1 MLSSAVPGN
10 IAVPFADGAG
20 AGFIAT
26 IPVPSQISTTP
37 GKASFTDGFPPL
49 CFQPPASGGVPPF
62 GADFNGV
69 LHWLSS
75 WVRWQQAG
83 GVPGYDAAFST
94 AIGGYPLGAVLKNA
108 AGTGFWSSTVENN
121 VTDPDTGGAGWT
133 ILTPASYP
141 WSSITGVPALVTSVN
156 GASGAVTVT
165 SPTKAWV
172 NFDGTASSPTAA
184 AGLNISSI
192 TKISTG
198 VYTITFT
205 AAMANTHYA
214 VSGSVSC
221 DQSQNCV
228 ITVLAATAG
237 AAATLK
243 TTTAVTVCIAIS
255 GGGFFDSVETSV
267 VINSL

>member
-62 GADFNGV
+62 GADFNGI

-83 GVPGYDAAFST
+83 GVPGYNAAFST

-156 GASGAVTVT
+156 GASGAVTVA
-165 SPTKAWV
+165 SPIKAWV
-172 NFDGTASSPTAA
+172 NFDGTVSSPVSA

-198 VYTITFT
+198 VYTITFST
-205 AAMANTHYA
+205 PMANANYA
-214 VSGSVSC
+214 VSGSMTT
-221 DQSQNCV
+221 DQSQGCPL
-228 ITVLAATAG
+228 IIMAASVG
-237 AAATLK
+237 AAPTLK
-243 TTTAVTVCIAIS
+243 TTTAVTVGIGITGSA
-255 GGGFFDSVETSV
+255 FFDSVSV
-267 VINSL
+267 SMIVCGA